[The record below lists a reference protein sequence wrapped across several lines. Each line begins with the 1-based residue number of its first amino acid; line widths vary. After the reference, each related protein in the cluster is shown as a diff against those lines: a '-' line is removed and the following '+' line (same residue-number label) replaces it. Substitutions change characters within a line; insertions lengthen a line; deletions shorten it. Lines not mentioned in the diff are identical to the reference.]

1 MWPAGLHQPREAG
14 VIAAI
19 GRAQAVI
26 AFNLDGTIIYG
37 KRKLPENARLFTWLA
52 PGQTSRHLDS
62 GELQPDH

>member
-26 AFNLDGTIIYG
+26 AFNLDGTIITAN
-37 KRKLPENARLFTWLA
+37 ENCQKTLGHSL
-52 PGQTSRHLDS
+52 G
-62 GELQPDH
+62 